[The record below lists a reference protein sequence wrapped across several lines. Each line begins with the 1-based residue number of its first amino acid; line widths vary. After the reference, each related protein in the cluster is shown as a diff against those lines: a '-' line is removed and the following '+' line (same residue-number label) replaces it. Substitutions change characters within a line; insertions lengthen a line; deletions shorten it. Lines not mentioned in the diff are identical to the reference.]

1 MGVVASVFPLTRS
14 IMSAKDKIYKDSCS
28 VRGIKYNCFIRN
40 YYTYK
45 FCNFYFVFYNPLLV
59 RIKRRRCHLTLSV
72 AMYNSNLVIFKTDI
86 YWLPVTSLIIV
97 RRIIINNLVHTTRFL
112 NIFYPVHSNTKRLES
127 QIIKMYLEARKYALC

>member
-14 IMSAKDKIYKDSCS
+14 IMSAKDKIYKGNCS

-40 YYTYK
+40 YYTYM

-72 AMYNSNLVIFKTDI
+72 AMYNSNFVIFKTDI
-86 YWLPVTSLIIV
+86 YRLSVTSLIIV
-97 RRIIINNLVHTTRFL
+97 RRIIINPWIYNLVHTTGFL
-112 NIFYPVHSNTKRLES
+112 DIFYPVHSNTKRLES
-127 QIIKMYLEARKYALC
+127 